1 MHQRRYDAGCRSI
14 TNIDFSKICIKEMMV
29 KTLRQRPQMKWI
41 VMDMTQ
47 MTVGYML
54 SLTLLSQKE
63 KSAQCSAPMMLANT
77 YPDA

>member
-1 MHQRRYDAGCRSI
+1 
-14 TNIDFSKICIKEMMV
+14 MV